1 MLGCGGGTQGPSR
14 IPVSSTPPNSSPE
27 LRRVTRGMNG
37 VSKRKRQEIEI
48 SDTEST
54 ELGHVERPRSSDQLT
69 TTPDELTDVIA
80 ALKDLIL
87 QQSQT
92 IEKIQTDLAE
102 VKNQNGELR
111 EELKTVQAKL
121 DAYSV
126 SPPTTRSWASV
137 AAGSTSTPS
146 PTDSTFSY
154 PTSSERPPKELCSV
168 RISTKPP
175 ATETETTTFTRYLP
189 TEAACTQIQDALSHS
204 EPTKETRVAG
214 VGTTKTGYI
223 VRFPDEQ
230 SAKLARD
237 NPEWLQGLGG
247 GTKLVKPRFGVVF
260 HRTPTEEVKMDEDK
274 DDSIKKIMDE
284 NCLVSKG
291 FKIED
296 IAWLKRQEKELGRS
310 ATLGIWFDTK
320 EGADWVL
327 YNGLVFGQKYVGS
340 TEAYQTKKKLC
351 HKCAR
356 RGHLA
361 RTCQEQSRCGFCAGN
376 HERRD
381 CPPGSIAKCLDC
393 EGRHPTGN
401 KQCQGP
407 PPGAVTQ

>member
-1 MLGCGGGTQGPSR
+1 
-14 IPVSSTPPNSSPE
+14 
-27 LRRVTRGMNG
+27 LRRVTRGMSG

-48 SDTEST
+48 SDTESA
-54 ELGHVERPRSSDQLT
+54 EVDLVEYHRSRDQPT
-69 TTPDELTDVIA
+69 TTTGEVTDLIA
-80 ALKDLIL
+80 TLKDLIL

-111 EELKTVQAKL
+111 EELKSVQAKL
-121 DAYSV
+121 DVYSV

-137 AAGSTSTPS
+137 AAGSTSLPS
-146 PTDSTFSY
+146 PTDSTFSH
-154 PTSSERPPKELCSV
+154 PTSSERPPKDLCCV
-168 RISTKPP
+168 KISTKPP
-175 ATETETTTFTRYLP
+175 TTETETTTFTRYLP

-230 SAKLARD
+230 SAKLARN
-237 NPEWLQGLGG
+237 NPEWLYALGD

-260 HRTPTEEVKMDEDK
+260 HRTPTEEVKLDEDK
-274 DDSIKKIMDE
+274 DNSIKKIMDE
-284 NCLVSKG
+284 NHLTSKE

-320 EGADWVL
+320 EGADWAL
-327 YNGLVFGQKYVGS
+327 YNGLVFGLKYVGS
-340 TEAYQTKKKLC
+340 TEVYQAKKKLC

-361 RTCQEQSRCGFCAGN
+361 GTCQEQSRCGFCAGN

-393 EGRHPTGN
+393 EGRHPTGD
-401 KQCQGP
+401 KQCKGL
-407 PPGAVTQ
+407 PPGTVTQ

>member
-1 MLGCGGGTQGPSR
+1 
-14 IPVSSTPPNSSPE
+14 VSSTPPKSSPE
-27 LRRVTRGMNG
+27 LKRVTRGMKG

-48 SDTEST
+48 SDTESM
-54 ELGHVERPRSSDQLT
+54 EVDHIECPENHDQTT
-69 TTPDELTDVIA
+69 TTPGELTELIV
-80 ALKDLIL
+80 ALKDIIL
-87 QQSQT
+87 QQGHT
-92 IEKIQTDLAE
+92 IDKIQTDLAE

-137 AAGSTSTPS
+137 AAGPTSPPL
-146 PTDSTFSY
+146 PTDSNFSRS
-154 PTSSERPPKELCSV
+154 TSSERPSKDSCCV
-168 RISTKPP
+168 KISTKPP
-175 ATETETTTFTRYLP
+175 TTETETTAFTRYLP
-189 TEAACTQIQDALSHS
+189 AEAACRQIQDALSHS
-204 EPTKETRVAG
+204 EQTKEARVAG
-214 VGTTKTGYI
+214 VGTTKTGYL

-230 SAKLARD
+230 SAKLAR
-237 NPEWLQGLGG
+237 NNAEWLCGLGN

-260 HRTPTEEVKMDEDK
+260 HRTPTEEVKLDGDK

-284 NCLVSKG
+284 NHLTSKG

-320 EGADWVL
+320 GGADWAL

-340 TEAYQTKKKLC
+340 TEAYQAKKKLC

-361 RTCQEQSRCGFCAGN
+361 GTCQEQSRCGFCAGN

-393 EGRHPTGN
+393 EGRHPTGD
-401 KQCQGP
+401 KQCNGP
-407 PPGAVTQ
+407 PSGVVTQ